1 MTDLVNQDKNDF
13 LSENASLR
21 RRISE
26 FEALEREYRQTLE
39 NLSEKEAFNFA
50 LFQYNPVLTIV
61 VDRDGRVVK
70 SNKAKITSGDR
81 LPNIGD
87 TMYQDYAARH
97 EIDMYH
103 NLMECMRTGMIG
115 FYPELHYENKILSVS
130 ISPFP
135 QGAIITSQDITA
147 QKKAD
152 LDRMKLIEKLQNAL
166 SEVETLRGLLPICA
180 CCKKIRDDQGYW
192 NHIEAYLRKHT
203 NTEFTHTL
211 CPECVKQYY
220 PDLWKQMETVKE
232 HGGNMN
238 TAAQ

>member
-1 MTDLVNQDKNDF
+1 MTDVVKPDNKDL
-13 LSENASLR
+13 LSENTLLR
-21 RRISE
+21 QRISE
-26 FEALEREYRQTLE
+26 FEALELKYKCALE
-39 NLSEKEAFNFA
+39 KLSEKEAFNFA

-61 VDRDGRVVK
+61 VDPEGRVVK

-87 TMYQDYAARH
+87 IMYQDYASRH
-97 EIDMYH
+97 EIDMYG
-103 NLMECMRTGMIG
+103 NLMECMRTGTIG
-115 FYPELHYENKILSVS
+115 FYPELEYENKILSIS

-135 QGAIITSQDITA
+135 LGAIITSQDITA
-147 QKKAD
+147 QKKTE

-180 CCKKIRDDQGYW
+180 CCKKIRDDRGYW
-192 NHIEAYLRKHT
+192 NHIEAYLRQHT

-220 PDLWKQMETVKE
+220 PDLWKQMEMVKG
-232 HGGNMN
+232 HGGENDR
-238 TAAQ
+238 AAQ

>member
-1 MTDLVNQDKNDF
+1 MKEVDKPDINASE
-13 LSENASLR
+13 SENAVLR
-21 RRISE
+21 QRIAE
-26 FEALEREYRQTLE
+26 YEQLEAKYKRTVEE
-39 NLSEKEAFNFA
+39 LSEKEAFNFA
-50 LFQYNPVLTIV
+50 LFHYNPVLTIV
-61 VDRDGRVVK
+61 VDREGRVVK

-81 LPNIGD
+81 LPKIGD
-87 TMYQDYAARH
+87 MMYHDYASRH
-97 EIDMYH
+97 AIDMRG
-103 NLMECMRTGMIG
+103 NLMECIRTGVMG
-115 FYPELHYENKILSVS
+115 FYPELTYENKVLTIC

-147 QKKAD
+147 QKKAE

-220 PDLWKQMETVKE
+220 PDLWKQMETVK
-232 HGGNMN
+232 GTNGDRG
-238 TAAQ
+238 TPAQ